1 MTQELNSS
9 KVASVGGSL
18 ADAIAIDDR
27 ADSAHA
33 VSLSTALKVFVLAGL
48 VVAMNYRQFPAM
60 VRVWLDDPN
69 WSHGFIIPLFSL
81 YLFYARR
88 RDLLAA
94 KRTANIWG
102 LALLIVSGLGQVLT
116 YWINN
121 PWSGQVTML
130 GVLLGLVLYL
140 GGWQIFKLSWLPIL
154 FLVFAMPIPGSKY
167 SQLALPLQNIAAKFS
182 ATIISAMGISI
193 EVRQSTLFMETITG
207 QMEKLSVEEA
217 CSGVRLLMAFVA
229 LSVAMAYLADR
240 PLWQRVV
247 MVLMGV
253 PIAIFCNILRVTIT
267 CLCFYFDRGEFGRDF
282 MHEFTGMIML
292 IPAFVLLWLMSLLLS
307 SMYVDQ
313 DEDDEAEL
321 AGEGNVR

>member
-1 MTQELNSS
+1 MKQESHSS
-9 KVASVGGSL
+9 KGASGGGSL
-18 ADAIAIDDR
+18 ADAVAIVDR
-27 ADSAHA
+27 SDSIQAIS
-33 VSLSTALKVFVLAGL
+33 VSTVLKVLILAGL
-48 VVAMNYRQFPAM
+48 VVAMNYSQFPAM
-60 VRVWLDDPN
+60 LRVWLDDPN

-88 RDLLAA
+88 GELLAA
-94 KRTANIWG
+94 KRTTNIWG
-102 LALLIVSGLGQVLT
+102 LALLIVSGLAQVAT

-140 GGWQIFKLSWLPIL
+140 GGWEIFKLTWLPIL

-182 ATIISAMGISI
+182 AMIISAMGITI
-193 EVRQSTLFMETITG
+193 EVRQSSLLMQTMSG

-240 PLWQRVV
+240 PLWQRVI
-247 MVLMGV
+247 MVTTGI
-253 PIAIFCNILRVTIT
+253 PIAIICNILRVTIT
-267 CLCFYFDRGEFGRDF
+267 CMFFYFDRGEFGRDF
-282 MHEFTGMIML
+282 MHEFTGMVML
-292 IPAFVLLWLMSLLLS
+292 IPAFMLLWLLGKLLS
-307 SMYVDQ
+307 SIYVDQ
-313 DEDDEAEL
+313 DEDDETEPVAEGP
-321 AGEGNVR
+321 A

>member
-1 MTQELNSS
+1 MWNIWR
-9 KVASVGGSL
+9 
-18 ADAIAIDDR
+18 D
-27 ADSAHA
+27 
-33 VSLSTALKVFVLAGL
+33 
-48 VVAMNYRQFPAM
+48 N
-60 VRVWLDDPN
+60 PN
-69 WSHGFIIPLFSL
+69 WSHGFIIPLFSI

-88 RDLLAA
+88 RELLAT

-102 LALLIVSGLGQVLT
+102 LALLIVSGLAQVFT
-116 YWINN
+116 YLINN

-140 GGWQIFKLSWLPIL
+140 GGWEIFKLTWLPIL

-182 ATIISAMGISI
+182 AMLISAMGVSI
-193 EVRQSTLFMETITG
+193 EVRQSSLILQTISGHMER
-207 QMEKLSVEEA
+207 LSVEEA

-247 MVLMGV
+247 MVAMGI
-253 PIAIFCNILRVTIT
+253 PIAVFCNILRVTIT
-267 CLCFYFDRGEFGRDF
+267 CMCFYYDHGEFGRDF

-292 IPAFVLLWLMSLLLS
+292 IPAFGMLWLLGKLLS

-313 DEDDEAEL
+313 DEEYEIDPSVEAD
-321 AGEGNVR
+321 A